1 MRSPMKL
8 DDILIGGR
16 TRSPGSCAPNQ
27 PEPDGARIGRLMR
40 RYIYAVASQ
49 GVMQVAI
56 ILVMARFVTGL

>member
-1 MRSPMKL
+1 MEGSR
-8 DDILIGGR
+8 R
-16 TRSPGSCAPNQ
+16 RPGQ
-27 PEPDGARIGRLMR
+27 PEPDAARIGRLMR